1 MSFDKHLFRAS
12 AIGKI
17 ISKSGKLTDGI
28 KTHLEEVFIG
38 QLYDVQKEIGSKYF
52 DKGIAC
58 EQDGLDLLSKTLF
71 KGLFVGKNK
80 NQFSNGYAIGTPD
93 TIVKDNVFDIKNAYD
108 VFTFGKASLTWD
120 YEWQVRTY
128 MWLTGKKNGF
138 IFYCLN
144 DMPDFLLVGEEK
156 KLFYSGGFMSI
167 ESESYQ
173 NACAEL
179 RKKYLYDYMK
189 PEERFKLFEVEYSKE
204 HQDMIIESVMG
215 ARKYLNQLSEQHSE
229 RIKGNLSII
238 KNGLVA

>member
-1 MSFDKHLFRAS
+1 MNFDNYLFRAS

-17 ISKSGKLTDGI
+17 ISKSGKLTDGV
-28 KTHLEEVFIG
+28 KTYLEELFIG

-52 DKGIAC
+52 DKGISC

-71 KGLFVGKNK
+71 KGLFAGKNK
-80 NQFSNGYAIGTPD
+80 EQFRNDYVQGTPD
-93 TIVKDNVFDIKNAYD
+93 TLVKDNVFDIKNAYD
-108 VFTFGKASLTWD
+108 LFTFGKASLSWD

-156 KLFYSGGFMSI
+156 KLFYSGGYMSI

-179 RKKYLYDYMK
+179 RKRYLYDYMK
-189 PEERFKLFEVEYSKE
+189 PEERFKLFEIEYTPE
-204 HQDMIIESVMG
+204 HQDMIIESVVSS
-215 ARKYLNQLSEQHSE
+215 RKFLNQLLEQHSD
-229 RIKGNLSII
+229 RIKVNVSII
-238 KNGLVA
+238 KNGLTS